1 MLTCFQTHMLV
12 SKLFEKILYIKKS
25 FAKLAK
31 AHQIKWQI
39 KIIKFY
45 ILHPDLPLIIFERSL
60 CSMLNMVLQLDNDC
74 EGLFYISLKYRR
86 DKDII
91 YTLYVFI
98 SIYSFYT
105 LN

>member
-1 MLTCFQTHMLV
+1 
-12 SKLFEKILYIKKS
+12 
-25 FAKLAK
+25 
-31 AHQIKWQI
+31 
-39 KIIKFY
+39 
-45 ILHPDLPLIIFERSL
+45 
-60 CSMLNMVLQLDNDC
+60 MLNMVLQLDNDC

-98 SIYSFYT
+98 SIYFFFYA

>member
-1 MLTCFQTHMLV
+1 MTNQND
-12 SKLFEKILYIKKS
+12 
-25 FAKLAK
+25 
-31 AHQIKWQI
+31 Q
-39 KIIKFY
+39 
-45 ILHPDLPLIIFERSL
+45 ILHITSRPSFDNIWKVTMFYVKYATSI
-60 CSMLNMVLQLDNDC
+60 DNDC

>member
-1 MLTCFQTHMLV
+1 
-12 SKLFEKILYIKKS
+12 
-25 FAKLAK
+25 
-31 AHQIKWQI
+31 
-39 KIIKFY
+39 
-45 ILHPDLPLIIFERSL
+45 
-60 CSMLNMVLQLDNDC
+60 MLNMVLQLDNDC

-86 DKDII
+86 DKDIPVI